1 MVIDNSKPV
10 AIVDSHSHISQIKD
24 IAQYI
29 RMLENNTLDYLN
41 ILSLPSYD
49 DERYILNPLCI
60 LAKAS
65 YPKKIYTFGSLNHF
79 SAKYASQKKDYAKQV
94 ENLIKMGFDG
104 IKMWEGKPNITKQID
119 LPLNSPEYD
128 DFYTYL
134 EKNAIPVTSHIAD
147 PKELWDKENVPKW
160 AVDNGW
166 SYIDGTFTPNEEF
179 YTQVEDVLARYPQL
193 KITFAHFFFMS
204 ADIDRASKYLEKWPS
219 VNFDVTPGM
228 EMYVNFSKRPDEW
241 RDFFIK
247 YQNRIL
253 FGTDNGYS
261 GVSLYGISFVR
272 KFLETNDEFENDGVL
287 YRGLKLPIEVLN
299 NIYFNNFMRFIN
311 FRSNPVNLNM
321 AIDYYEHI
329 PEFISSNAIL
339 KEQYI
344 QVIDSLKELNM

>member
-1 MVIDNSKPV
+1 
-10 AIVDSHSHISQIKD
+10 
-24 IAQYI
+24 
-29 RMLENNTLDYLN
+29 
-41 ILSLPSYD
+41 
-49 DERYILNPLCI
+49 
-60 LAKAS
+60 
-65 YPKKIYTFGSLNHF
+65 
-79 SAKYASQKKDYAKQV
+79 
-94 ENLIKMGFDG
+94 
-104 IKMWEGKPNITKQID
+104 
-119 LPLNSPEYD
+119 
-128 DFYTYL
+128 
-134 EKNAIPVTSHIAD
+134 
-147 PKELWDKENVPKW
+147 
-160 AVDNGW
+160 
-166 SYIDGTFTPNEEF
+166 
-179 YTQVEDVLARYPQL
+179 
-193 KITFAHFFFMS
+193 MS